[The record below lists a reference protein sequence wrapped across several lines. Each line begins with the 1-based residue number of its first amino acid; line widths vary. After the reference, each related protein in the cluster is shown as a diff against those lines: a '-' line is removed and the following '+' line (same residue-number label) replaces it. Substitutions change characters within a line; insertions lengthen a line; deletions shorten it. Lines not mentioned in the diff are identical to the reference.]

1 MVPTTQPASAAMA
14 DQKPPPGSILNMPD
28 EDTFVFPE
36 KHALYLPFCCEQ
48 LDQDKAV
55 WDRQRYIEQP
65 QLCAGDGPVIGFRA
79 LVSRHWFPG
88 FFRQF

>member
-1 MVPTTQPASAAMA
+1 
-14 DQKPPPGSILNMPD
+14 MPD
-28 EDTFVFPE
+28 EDTFVFLE

-79 LVSRHWFPG
+79 LVSGIFPAILG
-88 FFRQF
+88 GESVG

>member
-1 MVPTTQPASAAMA
+1 
-14 DQKPPPGSILNMPD
+14 
-28 EDTFVFPE
+28 
-36 KHALYLPFCCEQ
+36 LPFCCEQ

-79 LVSRHWFPG
+79 LVSGHWFPE